1 MKTRSGARAAVNLS
15 EIRSFLSSA
24 RELGADFVRI
34 AGTRGVLAT
43 AYVFAGALLESIG
56 ISLLV
61 PLLGLLFSVSGVP
74 PWIEKGAAVAFAA
87 FGAETRTAR
96 LLVLLGIFATLMI
109 MRAIVISARDI
120 AIFRLQLAFVETQQT
135 RAAQGLALARW
146 EVLAGLRHSRIT
158 HLMGGDIQRLG
169 VGIHFVVRGCIS
181 AVVFL
186 AQYALAFIL
195 APALATVLTLL
206 LIAGALGF
214 GSMLASARSLGDY
227 VADANLSLLN
237 TTAQFLGGL
246 KLAISQD
253 LQTGFVNEI
262 RQTLRHLADR
272 QLRFVKQHVLT
283 QSGLTALFGLAGAA
297 AVLSGLLWFHV
308 SPSVLVALLLV
319 LTRMTAPVG
328 QIQQAAQQFVHALAV
343 YEKMRQL
350 QGELAHTGREDA
362 PQSDVP
368 YPEGDIVFANVTYSH
383 GRFGD
388 RWAEGERGGG
398 VHALDL
404 NIVEHE
410 FLAVTGASGAG
421 KTTFADLLAG
431 LYAPQSGGIA
441 IETQTLEGAVL
452 KAWRRGLAYVSQDS
466 YLFHDTIRRNLSWAN
481 PDARESDMWHVL
493 AIAGAADLVWGMERG
508 LDTVVGEG
516 GALVSGG
523 ERQRIALA
531 RALLRHPKLLILDEA
546 TSALDSASERN
557 ILAKLRAIRPAPT
570 IVLIAHRIDSLGVS
584 DRVIRLETIGR
595 KTIASASL
603 PRQERPADLPLSL
616 YSQD

>member
-1 MKTRSGARAAVNLS
+1 MKIRSAARAPVNAP
-15 EIRSFLSSA
+15 EIKSFLSSA
-24 RELGADFVRI
+24 RELVADFARI
-34 AGTRGVLAT
+34 AGRKGVLAT
-43 AYVFAGALLESIG
+43 AYVVAGALLESIG

-74 PWIEKGAAVAFAA
+74 PWIEKGAAAAFAA

-96 LLVLLGIFATLMI
+96 LLVLLGVFAALMI
-109 MRAIVISARDI
+109 LRAIVISARDI
-120 AIFRLQLAFVETQQT
+120 TIFRLQLTFVETQQM
-135 RAAQGLALARW
+135 RAAESLASARW
-146 EVLAGLRHSRIT
+146 EYLAGFRHSRIT
-158 HLMGGDIQRLG
+158 HLMGGDMQRLG

-186 AQYALAFIL
+186 AQYVLAFIL

-214 GSMLASARSLGDY
+214 GPMLASARSLGDY

-237 TTAQFLGGL
+237 TTTQFLGGL

-272 QLRFVKQHVLT
+272 QLRFVKQHVVT
-283 QSGLTALFGLAGAA
+283 QSGLAALFGLAGAA
-297 AVLSGLLWFHV
+297 AVLAGMLWFHV
-308 SPSVLVALLLV
+308 APSLLVALLLI

-328 QIQQAAQQFVHALAV
+328 QIQQAAQQFVHVLAV

-350 QGELAHTGREDA
+350 QSELAHIAREDA
-362 PQSDVP
+362 AQSDAS
-368 YPEGDIVFANVTYSH
+368 YPEGDIIFANVTYSH
-383 GRFGD
+383 ARFGD
-388 RWAEGERGGG
+388 RWPEGESVGGI
-398 VHALDL
+398 HALDL
-404 NIVEHE
+404 NIVEGE

-431 LYAPQSGGIA
+431 LYAPQLGSIA
-441 IETQTLEGAVL
+441 IGTQSLEGATL

-466 YLFHDTIRRNLSWAN
+466 YLFHDTIRGNLSWAN
-481 PDARESDMWHVL
+481 PDAEEASMWDML
-493 AIAGAADLVWGMERG
+493 AAAGAADLVRRMERG
-508 LDTVVGEG
+508 LDTVVGEA

-557 ILAKLRAIRPAPT
+557 ILANLRAIRPSPT
-570 IVLIAHRIDSLGVS
+570 IVLIAHRIENLGVC
-584 DRVIRLETIGR
+584 DRMIRLESIGR

-603 PRQERPADLPLSL
+603 PRQERPADLSL
-616 YSQD
+616 YSQN